1 MVYFKKNSTV
11 PIMKQLFKKTIW
23 LLLYLAFNSMLFFIE
38 LFFLFKKNNSDYS
51 NPSGSNSLDDFLAF
65 SSATFNFLGE
75 LAIVGFSF
83 VATSIALIAFL
94 LFIPI
99 QIYFIKPKYN
109 DSNHK
114 FLYSLLA
121 SFAMVLLLKLLM
133 YVWMIID
140 LNYSQ

>member
-1 MVYFKKNSTV
+1 
-11 PIMKQLFKKTIW
+11 MKQLFKKTIW

-83 VATSIALIAFL
+83 AAIGIALIAFL